1 MRGGGGRVNRRREGR
16 AGEGM
21 RKRIHMRKVEND
33 RKREIVKKVD
43 ADVHKITSRKRR
55 TSHDSPSINKAKTVK
70 KKECKR

>member
-1 MRGGGGRVNRRREGR
+1 
-16 AGEGM
+16 M
-21 RKRIHMRKVEND
+21 RKRIHMRKVDND

-70 KKECKR
+70 KKNRM